1 MRMNTEQVCRGIGD
15 GMFAE
20 GVLWQ
25 HGKSRAVDGRMP
37 DQPEAREG
45 KTGLHGM
52 AERPVLP
59 RKPGNAG
66 GGKGPWF
73 KGDAGRGE
81 GEEIGV
87 SLRTPESVWKLQGA
101 LHAKAKG
108 EPSYRFYSLY
118 DKIHR
123 KDVLLHAWNCCR
135 ANGGAA
141 GVDGQSFEQIEAW
154 GLEGWLGE
162 LAEEIRKKTYRA
174 QAVRR
179 VWIPKPDGKQRPLGI
194 PTPPLPTSPAI
205 GQKMCAVRTTTRRL
219 AEAFPILRDMLPRDQ
234 SFSPELRQ
242 DAQRKSQF
250 AGIDL
255 VSVTPS

>member
-1 MRMNTEQVCRGIGD
+1 
-15 GMFAE
+15 MFAE

-25 HGKSRAVDGRMP
+25 HGKSRAVDRRMP

-59 RKPGNAG
+59 KKPGNAG

-73 KGDAGRGE
+73 KGNAGRSE

-123 KDVLLHAWNCCR
+123 KDVLLQAWKCCR

-154 GLEGWLGE
+154 GLERWLEE
-162 LAEEIRKKTYRA
+162 LAEEIRKKTYRP

-179 VWIPKPDGKQRPLGI
+179 VWIPKPGWQAAASGSTNDLEIGSCRWRRSSYWNRSLRRIWPKSNMGI
-194 PTPPLPTSPAI
+194 GLDA
-205 GQKMCAVRTTTRRL
+205 TR
-219 AEAFPILRDMLPRDQ
+219 M
-234 SFSPELRQ
+234 
-242 DAQRKSQF
+242 AQCVKST
-250 AGIDL
+250 GC
-255 VSVTPS
+255 